1 MDMYWFL
8 GIITLLILWLL
19 HAVGQ
24 AVLSATRQLEQI
36 REQLGYRY
44 GGSGSFLEDSQD
56 ILFDMRSTLYEIQA
70 ELQGKQRQSTPS
82 PDGFDELLDSEFDDL
97 Y

>member
-1 MDMYWFL
+1 MATYWFL
-8 GIITLLILWLL
+8 GIITLLILWQL

-36 REQLGYRY
+36 REQLGYGY
-44 GGSGSFLEDSQD
+44 GGSGSFLEDSKD
-56 ILFDMRSTLYEIQA
+56 ILFDMRSTLYEIQT
-70 ELQGKQRQSTPS
+70 ELQVRQRQRTPS

-97 Y
+97 